1 MVTTND
7 SQPKQRTELDPFARS
22 YLHNPVFVNVVN
34 TTVKKAQSAY
44 DMAKILSVVLFVVGI
59 ILIIISVVF
68 GIFRETTFTYFFGGL
83 GVTSIVSLFL
93 YRPVEKIQ
101 SGIDSLI
108 KSQIACLSFMAQY
121 DILMRPLAES
131 PNTSYENRWKISE
144 QLKALTSQLIVDLE
158 IRSVGSSEVKDKKS
172 QK

>member
-1 MVTTND
+1 MASTNN
-7 SQPKQRTELDPFARS
+7 SQPQQKMEFEPFERS
-22 YLHNPVFVNVVN
+22 YLHNPVFVHVVS

-44 DMAKILSVVLFVVGI
+44 DVAKILSVVLFVVGI
-59 ILIIISVVF
+59 VLIVISVLF

-83 GVTSIVSLFL
+83 GATSIVSLFL
-93 YRPVEKIQ
+93 YKPIEKIQ

-131 PNTSYENRWKISE
+131 SNTNYENRWKISE
-144 QLKALTSQLIVDLE
+144 QLKTLTSQLMVDLE